1 MAYTAIYRKY
11 RPKTFDKL
19 IGQDHIV
26 KTLINQ
32 IESGKIGH
40 AYLFCGTRG
49 TGKTSTARMFA
60 RAINCLHPVNGSPC
74 GECEVCRALEDP
86 SSLDITEIDA
96 ASNNGVNEIRDLRE
110 KVAYPPVSCRYKVY
124 IVDDVHMLS
133 TAAFNALLKTL
144 EEPPEH
150 AVFILATTEVHK
162 LPATILSRCMRFDFR
177 LVSAER
183 LAKLIGDIFDDMGRK
198 YTKEALMLIAKSGEG
213 SIRDALSVADVCDS
227 YADGTLTYD
236 DVLAVLGASDT
247 AKTAALVRAVLT
259 GDAGGVFSV
268 TDELAATG
276 KSMGVLTKDVIS
288 CLRDLL
294 VIKTTK
300 NANAVLC
307 LPEEKFKETAEIAA
321 LANAPRI
328 LRAVEIFSG
337 AEAELKYTAHP
348 RILFE
353 TAAVKAAK
361 PESDYDIGALLAR
374 VKALEDKITALE
386 SGAPARAEKAARPQ
400 TDAPTMPKEEPAPVP
415 EKAEAES
422 GEKLSSHTAQEAMGI
437 VTRGLRQNGELML
450 WAVMQNMKAAIE
462 GETFVI
468 TAASENDLK
477 VLEKAENFAAIEKQ
491 LARFVGAKLKVRAQT
506 SAKSAEQFDNDV
518 DEIKR
523 IFGEDIVIVK

>member
-96 ASNNGVNEIRDLRE
+96 ASNNRVNEIRDLRE

-124 IVDDVHMLS
+124 IVDEVHMLS

-328 LRAVEIFSG
+328 L
-337 AEAELKYTAHP
+337 
-348 RILFE
+348 FE

-374 VKALEDKITALE
+374 VKALEEKISALE

-400 TDAPTMPKEEPAPVP
+400 AEAPAMPKEEPAPVP

-437 VTRGLRQNGELML
+437 VTRGLRQSGELML

-491 LARFVGAKLKVRAQT
+491 LARFAGAKLKVRAQT